1 MDLIDDDEPRA
12 GGNNAHEYTV
22 SDLSGAVKRTLEN
35 EFGRVRVR
43 GEVGRVVLARTG
55 HLYFDLK
62 DDRSV
67 IASVSW
73 KGQVAR
79 MTVRPEEG
87 MEVIA
92 TGRLT
97 TYGPQSKYQLQVDN
111 VDPAGAGALMA
122 MLEARRK
129 KLAAEG
135 LFDQGRKRPIPFL
148 PEVIGVITSAQ
159 GAVIRDILHR
169 LADRFPRRVI
179 VWPVAVQGERC
190 PKDVVRAIEGFNAL
204 RPGGPVPRPDLL
216 IVARGGGSIEDLWGF
231 NDEAVVRAAAASEI
245 PLISAVGHETDTT
258 LIDHAADLR
267 APTPTAA
274 AEHAVPVRADLLAHV
289 ANLGARLHRAGTGA
303 AQLRAQR
310 LRDLSRALPR
320 PEALLA
326 TPVQRLD
333 RVSDRF
339 AGSLRAL
346 AQRKTL
352 ELNRASAGLRP
363 GVLRGKLEQR
373 AERLERTGMRLTP
386 ALTQTI
392 TRKDERLQGPRFLPR
407 ATAAMAQ
414 RLTRATE
421 RLEALDRMRRSLGYP
436 ETLARGFAVLRGPD
450 GAPLTS
456 AEAARTQTH
465 FTVEM
470 HDGALEATPIGAA
483 PRPKKTKPPEP
494 QGKGGAKQGS
504 LF

>member
-111 VDPAGAGALMA
+111 VEPAGAGALMA

-135 LFDQGRKRPIPFL
+135 LFDQARKRPIPFL

-169 LADRFPRRVI
+169 LADRFPRRVV

-231 NDEAVVRAAAASEI
+231 NDEAVVRAAAASDI

-303 AQLRAQR
+303 AQLRALR

-363 GVLRGKLEQR
+363 GTLRGKLDQR

-414 RLTRATE
+414 RLARASE

-483 PRPKKTKPPEP
+483 PRPKKAKAPEP
-494 QGKGGAKQGS
+494 DGKGAKQGS